1 MRLNPFKVDFLKDLF
16 VFHEKNDFMFLK
28 IYSINKLSSLN
39 MIMNLAKEKMTDFND
54 LYYCLNIHYDGK
66 EKKHYFSINSKWNG
80 EFYKISDVDALFHE
94 LDSKL
99 GDRINPVPNPYTDL
113 FFLPFHGVENFLVRI
128 ARNRIYLHDPSSKE
142 ILQILAMFEV
152 NLNNIEIFPTFFK
165 LIDDLA
171 LKMKINIDI
180 NIMFK
185 NENKQS
191 YMNGFFTFVEKK
203 EHKFNEILEKLK
215 NTNEFNVILK
225 ECQLQKKDIVKLFI
239 RRMIGNQASYTT
251 LDALQFFSKYLVEDS
266 ETTNGLPSKDS
277 IPKTDLPSD
286 IDAGNLPC
294 SGDVKEGPPDFLPP
308 LSIEEIQDAAV
319 RAFQAVIKREG
330 DGGKFLD
337 SKSSV
342 FDDGTRIFAIIH
354 GLSVNGLYVLL
365 KRHINKRTFKFFFVD
380 PEELT
385 EFTRQLA
392 PSLENMC
399 ETAILS
405 VTSPGDVIT
414 GLQTG

>member
-16 VFHEKNDFMFLK
+16 VFHEKNNFMFLK
-28 IYSINKLSSLN
+28 IYSINKTSNLKI
-39 MIMNLAKEKMTDFND
+39 IMNLAKEKMVNFSD

-80 EFYKISDVDALFHE
+80 EFYKISDVDSLFHE
-94 LDSKL
+94 LDSNL
-99 GDRINPVPNPYTDL
+99 GDRINHVQNPYTDL
-113 FFLPFHGVENFLVRI
+113 FFLPFHGVENFLVKI

-152 NLNNIEIFPTFFK
+152 NLHNIEIFPTFFK

-191 YMNGFFTFVEKK
+191 YMDAFFTFVEKK

-225 ECQLQKKDIVKLFI
+225 ECQLQKKDVVKLFI

-251 LDALQFFSKYLVEDS
+251 LDALQFFSKYLVEES
-266 ETTNGLPSKDS
+266 GNTNGLPSKDG
-277 IPKTDLPSD
+277 IPKTDLPNNT
-286 IDAGNLPC
+286 DAGSLVGSEKVN
-294 SGDVKEGPPDFLPP
+294 VPPQDSFLP
-308 LSIEEIQDAAV
+308 LSLEEIQDASIS
-319 RAFQAVIKREG
+319 AFQAVIKREG
-330 DGGKFLD
+330 DHGKFLD

-342 FDDGTRIFAIIH
+342 FDDGTRIYAIIH
-354 GLSVNGLYVLL
+354 GLSVKGLYLLL
-365 KRHINKRTFKFFFVD
+365 KTHINKRTFKFFFVD
-380 PEELT
+380 PEELS
-385 EFTRQLA
+385 EYTRQLA
-392 PSLENMC
+392 PSLENIC
-399 ETAILS
+399 KSVVLS
-405 VTSPGDVIT
+405 ENIPGDVIPV
-414 GLQTG
+414 LQTE